1 MNCLLKK
8 GPRSEQ
14 NHQIVHSLKKKK
26 AIALKQ
32 RYHAPSI
39 VYMPIV
45 YHCFTA
51 NLMALQF

>member
-14 NHQIVHSLKKKK
+14 NHQIVHSFKKKK